1 MLIVEAGGLARRDGP
16 GSCPDGADGDTV
28 EVTETSSDSVS
39 SAGSASSVGSSTA
52 STPAPSANELF
63 LPDYDGA
70 CISNLVPALLDDI
83 DHLPAWMPA
92 VVEGADQVVLLVLD
106 GLGWD
111 QFQARQTIAGCLAS
125 MDGSAITSVAP
136 TTTAT
141 ALTSIATG
149 TPPGEHGVVGYRI
162 AIGRDVLNCLRW
174 TTPRGDARH
183 GIKPTSI
190 GLCEPFESQR
200 PPIVVR
206 AEFEHSGFSEAHLR
220 NTRFVGYRTMST
232 LAIEVANLLRA
243 GEPFV
248 YAYYDGIDKVAHE
261 YGLGEHYDAEL
272 IAIDWMV
279 EYLVEVLPPGAV
291 LVVTADHGQVDVG
304 ERMVRPHPEVMSTV
318 DFQSGEAR
326 FRWLHAVPG
335 GAGELLD
342 AARRHHA
349 HEAWVVSRDEVVD
362 GGWFGPKVVESAW
375 ERLGDVALV
384 ARDDIAFDDP
394 ADTGPYDLIA
404 RHGSMTS
411 AEVLVP
417 LVAARR

>member
-1 MLIVEAGGLARRDGP
+1 M
-16 GSCPDGADGDTV
+16 
-28 EVTETSSDSVS
+28 
-39 SAGSASSVGSSTA
+39 
-52 STPAPSANELF
+52 
-63 LPDYDGA
+63 PDYGGA
-70 CISNLVPALLDDI
+70 CISGLIPALLDDV
-83 DHLPAWMPA
+83 DHLPAWMPP
-92 VVEGADQVVLLVLD
+92 VIGGADQVVLLVLD

-111 QFQARQTIAGCLAS
+111 QFEQRRTIAPCLAG
-125 MDGSAITSVAP
+125 MEGTAITSVAP

-141 ALTSIATG
+141 ALTSIVTG
-149 TPPGEHGVVGYRI
+149 VPPGEHGMVGYRV
-162 AIGRDVLNCLRW
+162 AIGREVLNTLRW

-183 GIKPTSI
+183 GIKPTSV
-190 GLCEPFESQR
+190 GLADPFDCQR

-220 NTRFVGYRTMST
+220 GTRFVGYRTMST

-272 IAIDWMV
+272 IAIDWMI

-291 LVVTADHGQVDVG
+291 LVVTADHGQVDIG
-304 ERMVRPHPEVMSTV
+304 DHMVRPHPEVMSMV
-318 DFQSGEAR
+318 DFQSGEGR
-326 FRWLHAVPG
+326 FRWLHAIPG
-335 GAGELLD
+335 TQGELLE
-342 AARRHHA
+342 AATRHHGDV
-349 HEAWVVSRDEVVD
+349 AWVVGRDQVID
-362 GGWFGPKVVESAW
+362 DGWFGPKVLDQAR

-394 ADTGPYDLIA
+394 ADTGPFDLIA

-411 AEVLVP
+411 AEVMVP
-417 LVAARR
+417 LLAARR